1 MIEGRSKNIR
11 IRRIR
16 LRICNTK
23 YRERRDYLLTNVP
36 YEDGVD
42 VLLTDVSYE
51 DDVDVLLVR
60 GDGLHCLRLLLYPS
74 LSSS

>member
-1 MIEGRSKNIR
+1 MSNE
-11 IRRIR
+11 
-16 LRICNTK
+16 
-23 YRERRDYLLTNVP
+23 DDVDALLTDVP
-36 YEDGVD
+36 YEDDVDGRRVLLTDVPDEDDVD
-42 VLLTDVSYE
+42 VLLTDVPYE